1 MHSTLS
7 SVRAKTIER
16 EVGWQTLRMHTIHI
30 MLASTSGQ
38 GHDKESTE
46 GLDGTYPSLSWIA
59 LAIKVG
65 VIESRPGL
73 EEVTPRIS

>member
-1 MHSTLS
+1 
-7 SVRAKTIER
+7 
-16 EVGWQTLRMHTIHI
+16 MHTMHI